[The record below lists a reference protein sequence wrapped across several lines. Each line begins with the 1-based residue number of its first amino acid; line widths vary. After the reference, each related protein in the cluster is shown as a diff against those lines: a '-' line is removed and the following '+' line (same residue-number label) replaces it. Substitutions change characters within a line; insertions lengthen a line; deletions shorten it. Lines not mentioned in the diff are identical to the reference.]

1 MNSGRVFLC
10 SVMSFFICVSPLFAQ
25 VSRQQKFE
33 HADRNDDGK
42 VDRKEMKME
51 KAWEREEKSKVDK
64 PWEAKADANKD
75 GIVDAQEKH
84 AFSIHD
90 KARVN
95 TSVEKKYDANA
106 DGWLEPAEIREMLK
120 DKQTLIKTSGK
131 AKVDS
136 PIEAEYDANKDGVI
150 DSVEAV
156 ALRAAI
162 K

>member
-1 MNSGRVFLC
+1 MRNGKMVLFAAVISLVCVF
-10 SVMSFFICVSPLFAQ
+10 PLFAGP
-25 VSRQQKFE
+25 VTRQQKLE

-42 VDRKEMKME
+42 VDRKEMKIE
-51 KAWEREEKSKVDK
+51 KDWERR
-64 PWEAKADANKD
+64 
-75 GIVDAQEKH
+75 
-84 AFSIHD
+84 
-90 KARVN
+90 RVN
-95 TSVEKKYDANA
+95 TSVEKKYDFNA